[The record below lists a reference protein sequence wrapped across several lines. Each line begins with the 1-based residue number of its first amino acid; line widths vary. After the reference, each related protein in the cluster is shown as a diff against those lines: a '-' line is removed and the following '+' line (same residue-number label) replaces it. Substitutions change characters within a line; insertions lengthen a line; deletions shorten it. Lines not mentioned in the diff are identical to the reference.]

1 MGRITQNLQVPR
13 VVSTDEQV
21 FVNTRPDTIAVEEPL
36 EIRVNGT
43 ALTTTMRTPGHDIEL
58 VHGLL
63 LAEGLITDASEVFTA
78 RYCAGAVGPDNQNTY
93 NVLELDVIPKD
104 NPARDPAQNL
114 AQNLEGSQHEALHI
128 PTFQPVRE
136 LNLVAAQR
144 NVLTTSACGVCGT
157 TSIEQLMNK
166 KGWPITPITPDP
178 RMIVSLPD
186 KLKSKQKIFDKTGG
200 VHAAGLAT
208 LDGEMLIIRE
218 DVGRHNAADKVIGN
232 MLMAGKLPLENTIL
246 VMSSRASFE
255 LVQKAAM
262 AGISGVIAVGAAT
275 SLAIEAAQDAGI
287 FLAGFVRGNKFN
299 HYAGELG

>member
-13 VVSTDEQV
+13 VVSTATEV

-43 ALTTTMRTPGHDIEL
+43 NLTTTMRTPGHDIEL

-63 LAEGLITDASEVFTA
+63 LAEGLIRDASEVSTA

-93 NVLELDVIPKD
+93 NVLELDVVPT
-104 NPARDPAQNL
+104 NPR
-114 AQNLEGSQHEALHI
+114 
-128 PTFQPVRE
+128 RE
-136 LNLVAAQR
+136 LNLVSVQR
-144 NVLTTSACGVCGT
+144 NLPTSSACGVCGT
-157 TSIEQLMNK
+157 TSIEQLMDK
-166 KGWPITPITPDP
+166 KGWPIEPITPDP
-178 RMIVSLPD
+178 RMIITLPE
-186 KLKSKQKIFDKTGG
+186 KLRERQKMFDKTGG

-208 LDGEMLIIRE
+208 LDGELLVVRE
-218 DVGRHNAADKVIGN
+218 DVGRHNAADKVIGH
-232 MLMAGKLPLENTIL
+232 MLMNGRLPLRDTIL

-262 AGISGVIAVGAAT
+262 AGIHGVIAVGAAT
-275 SLAIEAAQDAGI
+275 SLAVDAARDAGM

-299 HYAGELG
+299 HYAGELAG